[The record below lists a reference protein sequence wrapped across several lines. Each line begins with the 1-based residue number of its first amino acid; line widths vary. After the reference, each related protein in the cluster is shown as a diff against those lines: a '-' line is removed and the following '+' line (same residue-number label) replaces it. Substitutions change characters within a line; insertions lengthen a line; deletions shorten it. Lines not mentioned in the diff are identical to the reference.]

1 MKMHKKSL
9 FFTMICSS
17 GRNGL
22 LRTSALNLICF
33 LIFFLSIFVFYPC
46 TAEADSDIQVLV
58 DGEQKEFSVPPV
70 IIEGSTFVPVRE
82 LFETLGAEV
91 SWNGERKEVLAEKAE
106 KSIVLKIGS
115 TTAIVNTSVQTLNE
129 APYLSGGHTMIP
141 LRFVSEALDYD
152 VAWNGETRTITIDD
166 TNQDSGQTLDQVLTY
181 DDAISS
187 ALDHS
192 DSCKSAELEYRKANQ
207 TLKEF
212 QGLYRD
218 VQEFSVWQ
226 QRKDLTIYRS
236 WYEKQIALTEEQ
248 TAYGVVSD
256 MDQITCKRWE
266 MTRKQE
272 NIQFLQEKAELE
284 YLKYQLGASSY
295 KAWLT
300 AKNNTAA
307 AEQELRAMQTQ
318 YDALYTSLNAKIGE
332 DDLECKVPEF
342 QMTYHSV
349 KEENI
354 DELIAAE
361 TANDPYI
368 WYAEQNLDSAEFK
381 LLTYEYNIGGK
392 SYTLTVMDVTEARNN
407 LNAIKSRLDTVMR
420 SRYHSLLQME
430 DQIDSLMLQYD
441 VVCEN
446 IDTVRIYYDAGAAAK
461 TELEELLQTKADLEM
476 NIESLKVT
484 HSMNR
489 VILEKPYLAPEYV
502 TG

>member
-1 MKMHKKSL
+1 MKMHKKAL
-9 FFTMICSS
+9 F
-17 GRNGL
+17 
-22 LRTSALNLICF
+22 SALIFRFGKNGRLKIFVLSLTYF
-33 LIFFLSIFVFYPC
+33 LIFFLFIFVLYPC
-46 TAEADSDIQVLV
+46 TAEADSGIRVLV

-106 KSIVLKIGS
+106 KRIVLKIGS
-115 TTAIVNTSVQTLNE
+115 TTAMVNASVQTLNE

-152 VAWNGETRTITIDD
+152 VAWNGETCTITIDG
-166 TNQDSGQTLDQVLTY
+166 TNQDSGQTPDQVLTY

-192 DSCKSAELEYRKANQ
+192 DSCKSAELEYRRANQ

-266 MTRKQE
+266 MARKQE

-295 KAWLT
+295 KEWLT
-300 AKNNTAA
+300 SQNNVTVAR
-307 AEQELRAMQTQ
+307 QELDAMQTE
-318 YDALYTSLNAKIGE
+318 YDALYTSLNAKLGIKDTE
-332 DDLECKVPEF
+332 RAIPEF
-342 QMTYHSV
+342 QMTYRSV

-354 DELIAAE
+354 DELIAKEAE
-361 TANDPYI
+361 NDPYI

-381 LLTYEYNIGGK
+381 LLTYEYNVGGK
-392 SYTLTVMDVTEARNN
+392 SHTLTVMDVTEARNN
-407 LNAIKSRLDTVMR
+407 LDAIKTKFDTVMR
-420 SRYHSLLQME
+420 TRYHSLLQIE
-430 DQIDSLMLQYD
+430 DQIDSLMLQYEIL
-441 VVCEN
+441 CEN
-446 IDTVRIYYDAGAAAK
+446 IDTARIYYDTGAAAK
-461 TELEELLQTKADLEM
+461 SQLEELLQTQADLKM
-476 NIESLKVT
+476 NIDSLKVT

-489 VILEKPYLAPEYV
+489 VLLEKPYLAPVYV
-502 TG
+502 TA